1 MGTDFRQAR
10 VWQHRTGDFTLGRR
24 TLLMGIVNVTPDSFS
39 DGGKYLRPEAALAHA
54 LTLQEQGADLLDLGA
69 ESTRPDSEGVTDAE
83 QLRRL
88 LPVFEMLNGRVRV
101 PLSVDTASAEVA
113 EACLQAG
120 ASIVND
126 VTAFH
131 GDASLPLVCA
141 RRGAGVILMH
151 LRGTPR
157 TMQRDTHYDDLF
169 GEIYAHLAG
178 NVAAAQAA
186 GIGRERILVDPG
198 IGFGKSFDQNYLLL
212 GGLSRFGDLAAGVL
226 AGPSRKR
233 FTGEFCA
240 LPPDQRQFPTA
251 AAVALAVL
259 HGADVVR
266 VHDVAEMRQVVDI
279 LDRFRELH
287 EERG

>member
-1 MGTDFRQAR
+1 MGTDLRQAR
-10 VWQHRTGDFTLGRR
+10 VWKHRTGEFALGGR
-24 TLLMGIVNVTPDSFS
+24 TLLMGVVNITPDSFS

-69 ESTRPDSEGVTDAE
+69 ESTRPGSEGVTDAE

-88 LPVFEMLNGRVRV
+88 LPVFEMLKQRMRI

-113 EACLQAG
+113 EACLRAG

-131 GDASLPLVCA
+131 GDAALPAACA
-141 RRGAGVILMH
+141 QQGAGVILMH
-151 LRGTPR
+151 LRGIPR
-157 TMQRDTHYDDLF
+157 TMQQDTDYGDLF
-169 GEIYAHLAG
+169 GEIHAHLARS
-178 NVAAAQAA
+178 VAVAQAA

-198 IGFGKSFDQNYLLL
+198 IGFGKSFEQNYLLL
-212 GGLSRFGDLAAGVL
+212 GGLNRFGDLAAGIL

-287 EERG
+287 EERS

>member
-1 MGTDFRQAR
+1 
-10 VWQHRTGDFTLGRR
+10 
-24 TLLMGIVNVTPDSFS
+24 MGIVNITPDSFS
-39 DGGKYLRPEAALAHA
+39 DGGKYLRPEAALAQA

-69 ESTRPDSEGVTDAE
+69 ESTRPGSEGVTDAE

-88 LPVFEMLNGRVRV
+88 LPVFEMLKERVRV
-101 PLSVDTASAEVA
+101 PVSVDTSSAAVA
-113 EACLQAG
+113 EACLRAG

-131 GDASLPLVCA
+131 GDAALPLVCA
-141 RRGAGVILMH
+141 RHGAGVTLMH

-157 TMQRDTHYDDLF
+157 SMQQDTHYEDLF
-169 GEIYAHLAG
+169 GEIHAHLARSVG
-178 NVAAAQAA
+178 AAEAA

-198 IGFGKSFDQNYLLL
+198 IGFGKSYEQNYLLL
-212 GGLSRFGDLAAGVL
+212 GGLERFRDLAAGVL

-259 HGADVVR
+259 HGADAVR

-287 EERG
+287 EKRN